1 MTALAAASVLLLTL
15 SMLFSISES
24 SFLAMNKLRLRILR
38 KKKDKR
44 ALRAGKLL
52 DKKEFL
58 MNTLLVANDLVNILL
73 SSIITVVAMKFFG
86 KKGVGIATF
95 VVTIFLLVF
104 GEITPKTLS
113 TRNPDGIAY
122 ALSFFV
128 SVVVKIL
135 SPVVYVFTFVSRIAL
150 KCMGIDVKKPKQS
163 YSEEDIKSF
172 IDAGAETGV
181 LEQGENTMMTRV
193 FKFSDLEAQNVMIPR
208 TAIIALRDDS
218 SFAEVLEVA
227 KRTGFSCFPVYSK
240 NIDDVVGIFYL
251 KDLLRYSQKD
261 FNIKA
266 AMRLP
271 VFVPGT
277 IKISSVHEIFR
288 ERNETMAIV
297 MDEYSGTDGVITKE
311 DIVREIFGKNGFS
324 TPWRNSGGI
333 ASSIIDKKSF
343 EIDGTTLLSDFKEL
357 TGTELKSCVNETL
370 GGWITEKLDRL
381 PMPFDSIRFEN
392 IVFTVKTI
400 HKRRIK
406 TVRVEILDK
415 EDSDE

>member
-52 DKKEFL
+52 DRKEFL

-150 KCMGIDVKKPKQS
+150 KCMGIDVKEPKQS

-193 FKFSDLEAQNVMIPR
+193 FKFSDLEAQSVMIPR
-208 TAIIALRDDS
+208 TAIVALKDDS
-218 SFAEVLEVA
+218 SFTEVLEVA

-357 TGTELKSCVNETL
+357 AGTELKSCVNETL

-415 EDSDE
+415 EDSDG